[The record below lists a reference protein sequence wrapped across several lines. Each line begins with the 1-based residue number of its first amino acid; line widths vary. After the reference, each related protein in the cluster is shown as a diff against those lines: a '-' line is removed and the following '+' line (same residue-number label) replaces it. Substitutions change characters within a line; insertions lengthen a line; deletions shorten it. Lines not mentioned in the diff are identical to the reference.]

1 MKYLQLGLVEG
12 DKVSLV
18 DLEAAAGPAKV
29 WEVQHAVR
37 GEQQIGL
44 QYLAGQYL
52 YHGYFSLDML
62 G

>member
-1 MKYLQLGLVEG
+1 LRGKKIILKYLQLGLVEG

-44 QYLAGQYL
+44 
-52 YHGYFSLDML
+52 FS
-62 G
+62 GAIFVP